1 MGKGILT
8 IVIIAFGIAA
18 IRSGSLLNS
27 HDFSQT
33 IADCKAMK
41 DVTFIV
47 EGRFKKPKK
56 MLKLMALGDINVA
69 KRDGVEPPPKP
80 IYALRADIV
89 HLGSTG
95 VTNNRTGKQ
104 VVRSTYYR
112 IRDGEAPEGLK
123 GKGVICYKGSKSTR
137 TIKSVHYKHELM

>member
-47 EGRFKKPKK
+47 EGRFKKPKTI
-56 MLKLMALGDINVA
+56 LEGMAHNDIIKA
-69 KRDGVEPPPKP
+69 KREGVEPPPKP
-80 IYALRADIV
+80 IYAFRADIV

-95 VTNNRTGKQ
+95 VTDKRTGKQ
-104 VVRSTYYR
+104 MVSSIAYK
-112 IRDGEAPEGLK
+112 IREGEAPEGLK
-123 GKGVICYKGSKSTR
+123 GKGVICYKGSKPR
-137 TIKSVHYKHELM
+137 TIKSVHYKP